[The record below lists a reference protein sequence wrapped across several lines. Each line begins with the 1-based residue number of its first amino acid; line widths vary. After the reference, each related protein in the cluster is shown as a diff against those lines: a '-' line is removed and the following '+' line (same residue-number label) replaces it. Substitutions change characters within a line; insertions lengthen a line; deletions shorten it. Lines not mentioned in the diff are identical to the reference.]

1 MKNKYFGNIL
11 YENLGDKIRNTGN
24 WTEFYKA
31 SDKFSAR
38 TLNRPIRANYEDLE
52 SIYET
57 LQNICKTLYGQKEN
71 GILPDVYE
79 EMNSE
84 TLTEG
89 HFFKKEETFI
99 RIPTGAFFAKLDDE
113 QAKYYKTSY
122 EESNQYSRDFYID
135 NDRNAAL
142 IFNRPNIELFE
153 RQLAEHFNIDL
164 NDQDEN
170 IRLYCENYTDS
181 VEITNPSTEEEQYID
196 IKNKYSR
203 KQKIRYYLHFD
214 TTKYNYVT
222 KTNNNGTIITSEIN
236 SGRIPIDSKKYCSN
250 VFDIVEQVKN
260 SYGNYLTQE
269 DNEFGLEELVPV
281 DCKDW
286 SDGKYIIFFNPST
299 KTAEDNN
306 FVKYSDSGRF
316 GIISSK
322 NINNIFG
329 VNENYKI
336 IELFEISLNFLLIF

>member
-203 KQKIRYYLHFD
+203 KQKIRYYF
-214 TTKYNYVT
+214 
-222 KTNNNGTIITSEIN
+222 
-236 SGRIPIDSKKYCSN
+236 
-250 VFDIVEQVKN
+250 
-260 SYGNYLTQE
+260 
-269 DNEFGLEELVPV
+269 
-281 DCKDW
+281 
-286 SDGKYIIFFNPST
+286 
-299 KTAEDNN
+299 
-306 FVKYSDSGRF
+306 
-316 GIISSK
+316 
-322 NINNIFG
+322 
-329 VNENYKI
+329 
-336 IELFEISLNFLLIF
+336 